1 MNGSVDWTS
10 ASVMLAAGLILGG
23 FIVYFFRRRAVAA
36 PSENDLQRKDL
47 EAKRDALLQQLR
59 GPDLAPSER
68 TRIEV
73 ETAQVLRALDQAPVL
88 PRSESTSPAS
98 QSSSSPSAGMS
109 PTVKGFVWGAGS
121 VAALAALFYFV
132 MQQATPRQEG
142 GSVTGAM
149 ANAQPQTATQA
160 PDPVVMQLEAAVQRD
175 PNNLQ
180 LHNDLAQAYLE
191 RNNLMAVFEQ
201 TKIVLEKAPN
211 DGRAL
216 TFQGLVRMAMGES
229 AAAVSLLQRA
239 TQVDPKNLD
248 SWVALAWVY
257 AQSDRMKEA
266 EATMLEAAKQSPGD
280 RARLEQVFEQM
291 KQSIA
296 AEKNRP
302 AQTAE
307 GGGALPEG
315 HPPIDGA
322 PAATAAPAPAA
333 ASTPGAVH
341 VTINLDP
348 TANTRSGVL
357 FVMVRNPGG
366 GPPIAVKRVVTM
378 SFPTIV
384 ELTAADSMMGQQ
396 LPASF
401 RLEARLDTDGDPMTR
416 PATDPTASQEGVTP
430 GASVTLALK

>member
-1 MNGSVDWTS
+1 
-10 ASVMLAAGLILGG
+10 MLAAGLILGG
-23 FIVYFFRRRAVAA
+23 FIIYFFRRRATAT
-36 PSENDLQRKDL
+36 PGENDLQRKDL

-73 ETAQVLRALDQAPVL
+73 ETAQVLRALDQAPLVA
-88 PRSESTSPAS
+88 RSEGVAQPLP
-98 QSSSSPSAGMS
+98 SSSSTTGMS

-149 ANAQPQTATQA
+149 ANAQPQTATQV
-160 PDPVVMQLEAAVQRD
+160 PDAMVMQLEAAVQRD

-180 LHNDLAQAYLE
+180 LRNDLAQAYLE

-201 TKIVLEKAPN
+201 TKIVLEKSPN

-239 TQVDPKNLD
+239 TQADPKNLD
-248 SWVALAWVY
+248 GWVALAWVY
-257 AQSDRMKEA
+257 AQSDRMKDA
-266 EATMLEAAKQSPGD
+266 EATIAEAAKQSPGD
-280 RARLEQVFEQM
+280 RVRLEQVFQQM

-296 AEKNRP
+296 EEKNRP
-302 AQTAE
+302 AQTAQ

-315 HPPIDGA
+315 HPAIDGA
-322 PAATAAPAPAA
+322 PAAVTGSAPAA
-333 ASTPGAVH
+333 AATPGAVR

-348 TANTRSGVL
+348 AATTRSGVL
-357 FVMVRNPGG
+357 FVMVRNPAG
-366 GPPIAVKRVVTM
+366 GPPIAVKRIVAM
-378 SFPTIV
+378 SFPTLV
-384 ELTAADSMMGQQ
+384 ELTSADSMMGQQ
-396 LPASF
+396 LPATF